1 MFHVQVRNST
11 NMIQIQLATP
21 SNAPWCW
28 NIYQHLSSWWP
39 KKAGGDHLA
48 AMLARIH
55 VVRVASMYLM
65 DIGSTC
71 FPAVILLEWSMNMYT
86 IYHNIWLVV
95 WAPLKNMK
103 VSWDDY
109 SQYMENKKC
118 FKPPTRYRMCIHF
131 CQKSISHMNSLLF
144 FKATTFLGRH
154 SEARAWSP
162 VHVGRYQGDKR
173 MLSQLWLKFTWNSVA
188 TNPGWWFF
196 ATPLKNE

>member
-1 MFHVQVRNST
+1 MERSGTAPPWRALVGIQTYPDPTGKKKTRLVKAGNFRIHSQFFATYFMFHVQVRNST

-71 FPAVILLEWSMNMYT
+71 FPAVVLLEWSMNMYT

-144 FKATTFLGRH
+144 L
-154 SEARAWSP
+154 
-162 VHVGRYQGDKR
+162 
-173 MLSQLWLKFTWNSVA
+173 
-188 TNPGWWFF
+188 
-196 ATPLKNE
+196 